1 MAIITH
7 EWQSFLILV
16 CSLVSYPIVPIVAWQ
31 ERNKFPTFA
40 TIVIAMWVFILP
52 VFLLGFGLTLWP
64 QVFRIV
70 TAPFSSYEPSADPVS
85 QQTRIRLRSA
95 PRWDI

>member
-1 MAIITH
+1 
-7 EWQSFLILV
+7 
-16 CSLVSYPIVPIVAWQ
+16 
-31 ERNKFPTFA
+31 
-40 TIVIAMWVFILP
+40 MWVFILP
-52 VFLLGFGLTLWP
+52 LFLLGFGLTLWP

-85 QQTRIRLRSA
+85 QQTRIRLRYA